1 MGIVDKL
8 KKLGT
13 FVTKQYED
21 TQALFDFDILYKDL
35 KHDEDDIVQ
44 GLFKS
49 VKTRLSEYIDNPSE
63 DGNIAIDVAG
73 KNFNSFCAAK
83 RIDVVAFLIVVNKE
97 DPDIRDVFY
106 LDNATGEVRLVAW

>member
-13 FVTKQYED
+13 FGTKQYED
-21 TQALFDFDILYKDL
+21 TQALFNFDILYKDL
-35 KHDEDDIVQ
+35 KHDDDDIIQ

-49 VKTRLSEYIDNPSE
+49 VKTMLSEYIGNPSE

-73 KNFNSFCAAK
+73 KNFDSFCAAK
-83 RIDVVAFLIVVNKE
+83 RIDVVVFLIVIHKE

-106 LDNATGEVRLVAW
+106 LDNTTSEVRLVAW